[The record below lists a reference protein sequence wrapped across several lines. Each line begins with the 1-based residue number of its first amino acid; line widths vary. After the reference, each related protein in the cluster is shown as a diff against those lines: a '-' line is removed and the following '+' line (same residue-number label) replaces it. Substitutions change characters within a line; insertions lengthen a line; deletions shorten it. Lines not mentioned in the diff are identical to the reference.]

1 MKILVTGGAGYIG
14 SHACKLLA
22 SKGFSPVVLDN
33 LSKGNRWAVKW
44 GPFEQGD
51 IADAS
56 RVRAVLEQYRP
67 VAMLHFAACS
77 EVAES
82 VKHPLLYYLNNV
94 AGTAALLQTLI
105 DHEPIPLVFSSTC
118 ATYGL
123 PSSVPIP
130 EDHPQRPIN
139 PYGFS
144 KLVIERMLADLDAA
158 HGLRSVV
165 LRYFNAA
172 GADPDGEIGEA
183 HDPETHLI
191 PLVLAA
197 ARDGKAVNVF
207 GSDYDTADG
216 TCVRDYIHVFDL
228 AEAHVRA
235 VEYLLRGAASCSLN
249 LANARGY
256 SVKEVIATAE
266 QVTGRSIAVNICPRR
281 AGDPAVLIGSAEL
294 ARMTLGWKPTRELTH
309 QIEDAWNWMQKITA
323 MAAGR
328 SPARAVNRSAPRR
341 FAAAYGE
348 GLR

>member
-22 SKGFSPVVLDN
+22 HKGFVPVVLDD

-44 GPFEQGD
+44 GPFEQGN
-51 IADAS
+51 IADSA
-56 RVRAVLEQYRP
+56 RVLGVLEQYRP
-67 VAMLHFAACS
+67 VAVLHFAAYS
-77 EVAES
+77 EVGES
-82 VKHPLLYYLNNV
+82 VRQPLRYYRNNI
-94 AGTAALLQTLI
+94 AGTAALLQTLL
-105 DHEPIPLVFSSTC
+105 DFKPLPVVFSSTC
-118 ATYGL
+118 ATYGM
-123 PSSVPIP
+123 PDTVPIP

-144 KLVIERMLADLDAA
+144 KLAVERMLADLDVA

-172 GADPDGEIGEA
+172 GADPEGEIGEA

-216 TCVRDYIHVFDL
+216 TCVRDYIHVVDL
-228 AEAHVRA
+228 AEAHIRA
-235 VEYLLRGAASCSLN
+235 IEYLLQGGASCSLN

-256 SVKEVIATAE
+256 SVKEVIAAAE
-266 QVTGRSIAVNICPRR
+266 RVCGKPISVNLGPRR
-281 AGDPAVLIGSAEL
+281 AGDPAILIGSAER
-294 ARMTLGWKPTRELTH
+294 ARAILDWKATRELTA
-309 QIEDAWNWMQKITA
+309 QIEDAWNWMKKRERPHLTN
-323 MAAGR
+323 AG
-328 SPARAVNRSAPRR
+328 V
-341 FAAAYGE
+341 
-348 GLR
+348 